1 MTRKPHWKEERVCCD
16 DESNKLKI
24 YVSTMAINVE
34 TCRTGEWGLLK
45 RSKEE
50 KSFGSSLS
58 DPVFS
63 WKKANQH
70 PHPKYCHSD

>member
-1 MTRKPHWKEERVCCD
+1 MCCD

-50 KSFGSSLS
+50 KSFSDSLVTDQS
-58 DPVFS
+58 LAG
-63 WKKANQH
+63 KKAANTLI
-70 PHPKYCHSD
+70 PKYCHSD